1 MIDSFLD
8 PAGPVASA
16 QRAHLAVVVLV
27 TMIAVLPVVV
37 LVPVI
42 LWRYRYSNSK
52 ARYAPEWGRSG
63 KLEVVLWGV
72 PFLIIAVLSVM
83 LWRSTV
89 KLDPYEPLG
98 SAAETL
104 RVEVIGL
111 DWKWLFLYPDL
122 GIATVNELAFPA
134 GRPVALNLT
143 TDTVMQSFMVP
154 ALAGQIYAMPGMAT
168 MLNFEADRPG
178 TFLGMNTQYSGTGF
192 HAQKFRAVA
201 MTRDDFAAWAAGA
214 AGSKTVLTPAAYA
227 RLARS
232 STAEQAQIS
241 FGMTD
246 LPAGTLRFRLN
257 DAGLFASVLDRYR
270 SGDKIDVARQPGSS
284 AYDRASNGAGR

>member
-16 QRAHLAVVVLV
+16 QRAHLAVVVLM

-37 LVPVI
+37 LVPAI
-42 LWRYRYSNSK
+42 LWRYRYSNSR
-52 ARYAPEWGRSG
+52 ARYTPGWGRSG
-63 KLEVVLWGV
+63 KLELILWGV
-72 PFLIIAVLSVM
+72 PFLIVAVLSVL

-89 KLDPYEPLG
+89 KLDPYKPLG
-98 SAAETL
+98 AAAETL

-134 GRPVALNLT
+134 GRPISLELT

-154 ALAGQIYAMPGMAT
+154 ALAGQIYAMPGMVT
-168 MLNFEADRPG
+168 RLNLKADQTG
-178 TFLGMNTQYSGTGF
+178 SFQGINTQYSGAGF

-201 MTRDDFAAWAAGA
+201 MKEGEFNAWAAA
-214 AGSKTVLTPAAYA
+214 ATGSKAVLTPAAYA
-227 RLARS
+227 RLAMS
-232 STAEQAQIS
+232 STAAQAQAS
-241 FGMTD
+241 FGMGD
-246 LPAGTLRFRLN
+246 LPAGTLRFRLE
-257 DAGLFASVLDRYR
+257 DPGVFKSVLDRYR
-270 SGDKIDVARQPGSS
+270 SDGIVDAARQPGSPL
-284 AYDRASNGAGR
+284 YDPATQGARR

>member
-1 MIDSFLD
+1 MIDSFLE

-63 KLEVVLWGV
+63 KLELVLWGV

-154 ALAGQIYAMPGMAT
+154 ALAGQIYAMPGM
-168 MLNFEADRPG
+168 
-178 TFLGMNTQYSGTGF
+178 
-192 HAQKFRAVA
+192 
-201 MTRDDFAAWAAGA
+201 
-214 AGSKTVLTPAAYA
+214 
-227 RLARS
+227 
-232 STAEQAQIS
+232 I
-241 FGMTD
+241 TD
-246 LPAGTLRFRLN
+246 LNLQA
-257 DAGLFASVLDRYR
+257 DAEGVMLGANSQYNGEGFADQGRP
-270 SGDKIDVARQPGSS
+270 ITNAQPV
-284 AYDRASNGAGR
+284 

>member
-16 QRAHLAVVVLV
+16 QLAHLAVVVLM

-42 LWRYRYSNSK
+42 LWRYRYSNPK
-52 ARYAPEWGRSG
+52 ARYTPAWGRSG
-63 KLEVVLWGV
+63 KLELVLWGV
-72 PFLIIAVLSVM
+72 PFLIVAVLSVL

-89 KLDPYEPLG
+89 KLDPYKSVG
-98 SAAETL
+98 AAADTL

-134 GRPVALNLT
+134 GRPVSLELT

-154 ALAGQIYAMPGMAT
+154 ALAGQIYAMPGMVT
-168 MLNFEADRPG
+168 QLNFRADRPG
-178 TFLGMNTQYSGTGF
+178 TFQGMNTQYSGTGF
-192 HAQKFRAVA
+192 HAQKLRAVSL
-201 MTRDDFAAWAAGA
+201 TKEDFAAWAAGA
-214 AGSKTVLTPAAYA
+214 SSSKTVLTPAAYVE
-227 RLARS
+227 LAKS
-232 STAEQAQIS
+232 STAAEAQAS
-241 FGMTD
+241 FGMRN
-246 LPAGTLRFRLN
+246 LPAGTLRFRL
-257 DAGLFASVLDRYR
+257 DDTGLFASVLDRYR
-270 SGDKIDVARQPGSS
+270 SGDAVDAASQPGSA
-284 AYDRASNGAGR
+284 AYDAVKQGTGR